1 MGKKVLD
8 RTTLKKVL
16 SQQRLHPSVPD
27 IVVAIINLTSSPST
41 SINDLV
47 KVIEKDQ
54 ELSTRILEIANSGF
68 YSFKRKITSI
78 TDAVILLG
86 WNTVKMISLGST
98 VLKRISEKDSKLY
111 GHCMRTALIARFLAI
126 EANFYKVEEIA
137 VVGLLHDLGI
147 IILEL
152 YFNEEFLISKQYA
165 LDNSVPIHIA
175 ERKLLGVDHA
185 EIGGWT
191 LAEWQL
197 PENIIESVAR
207 HHSFDPDTYH
217 ARKTAV
223 IHMADIL
230 AMAVDFAG
238 PSWEKVPE
246 MALSALEMLGFHE
259 ADLKDLIL
267 TCMRMKFDPLIL

>member
-1 MGKKVLD
+1 MEKKVLD
-8 RTTLKKVL
+8 RAALKKVL

-54 ELSTRILEIANSGF
+54 ELSTRILQIANSGF

-98 VLKRISEKDSKLY
+98 VLKRISEKDSRLY

-137 VVGLLHDLGI
+137 VVGLLHDIGAFFLETHFPEDYREARRYAIKNGVPLYLAELEILG
-147 IILEL
+147 
-152 YFNEEFLISKQYA
+152 F
-165 LDNSVPIHIA
+165 
-175 ERKLLGVDHA
+175 DHGQV
-185 EIGGWT
+185 GGWA
-191 LAEWQL
+191 LEEWNL
-197 PENIIESVAR
+197 PKNITSSVMWHHDYKENT
-207 HHSFDPDTYH
+207 FH
-217 ARKTAV
+217 AKKTAV
-223 IHMADIL
+223 IHVADVIAL
-230 AMAVDFAG
+230 AADFSG
-238 PSWEKVPE
+238 PAWEKIPE
-246 MALSALEMLGFHE
+246 IKLSALKTIGFNE
-259 ADLKDLIL
+259 TELREIVLSMAKIKL
-267 TCMRMKFDPLIL
+267 DPIII

>member
-1 MGKKVLD
+1 MGKKVVD
-8 RTTLKKVL
+8 REALKKML

-27 IVVAIINLTSSPST
+27 IVVSIINLTSSPST
-41 SINDLV
+41 SINELV
-47 KVIEKDQ
+47 KVIERDQ
-54 ELSTRILEIANSGF
+54 ELSTRILQIANSGF

-78 TDAVILLG
+78 NDAVILLG

-98 VLKRISEKDSKLY
+98 VLKRISEKDSRLY

-175 ERKLLGVDHA
+175 ERKLFGVDHA

-191 LAEWQL
+191 LAEWLL

-207 HHSFDPDTYH
+207 HHSFDPNTYH

-223 IHMADIL
+223 IHVADIL
-230 AMAVDFAG
+230 SMAVDFAG

-246 MALSALEMLGFHE
+246 MAPTALEMLGFHA

-267 TCMRMKFDPLIL
+267 TCMRMKFDSLIL